1 MLKRGSQNR
10 NKEYLENKSTEKTTY
25 RGLFEIAKIRDYR
38 KVIVK
43 VSHPIQGLG
52 KKYISRAE

>member
-38 KVIVK
+38 KVIV
-43 VSHPIQGLG
+43 SHPIQGLG